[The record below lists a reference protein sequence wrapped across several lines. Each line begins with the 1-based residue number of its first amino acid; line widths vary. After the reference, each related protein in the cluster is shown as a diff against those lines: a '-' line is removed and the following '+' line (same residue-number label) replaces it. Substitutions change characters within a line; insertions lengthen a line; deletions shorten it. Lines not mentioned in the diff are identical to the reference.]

1 MGINS
6 PNHLE
11 QIKMLPVEPKSR
23 GNVLSE
29 MTNNTPGIFIPRN
42 RDLKHVSGPT
52 VPLYIL
58 VAKGTAK

>member
-6 PNHLE
+6 PNYLDK
-11 QIKMLPVEPKSR
+11 IKVLPVYSKSR
-23 GNVLSE
+23 GHVLSE
-29 MTNNTPGIFIPRN
+29 MTNNTPGIFVPRN

-58 VAKGTAK
+58 VEKGTAK